1 VTAALVVPLLVLLA
15 PAEKETRT
23 QAQALLNQGTELYAH
38 GDYAAA
44 LEKFKSAYEVFPS
57 PKLWFNIGQAN
68 RDLGRPVDALEAF
81 QHFLADAPDAP
92 AETIAEAR
100 RSAAELRSKLGRL
113 EITSATSDAEVTV
126 DGKLVGATPLVD
138 PVWTTPGSHQ
148 VAVRHPGYAAAIEDV
163 YVKPGALRSVAI
175 TLRPLDL
182 QARGPGGALVG
193 AERKAPIYRRPWFW
207 VTVGAVVAAA
217 GVTVYLISQRSG
229 SSGPTFLGTQTAFQ

>member
-1 VTAALVVPLLVLLA
+1 VVPLLVLLA
-15 PAEKETRT
+15 PAEKDNRS
-23 QAQALLNQGTELYAH
+23 QAQGLLTQGTELYAH

-44 LEKFKSAYEVFPS
+44 LEKFKAAYEVFPS

-68 RDLGRPVDALEAF
+68 RDLGRPVEALEAF

-113 EITSATSDAEVTV
+113 EITCATSDAEVSV
-126 DGKLVGATPLVD
+126 DGKSVGTTPLVD

-148 VAVRHPGYAAAIEDV
+148 VAVRHPRFAATVEDV
-163 YVKPGALRSVAI
+163 DVKPGTLRSVAI

-182 QARGPGGALVG
+182 QPHGAGGALVG
-193 AERKAPIYRRPWFW
+193 VEQRAPLYRRPWFW
-207 VTVGAVVAAA
+207 VTIGAVVAAGA
-217 GVTVYLISQRSG
+217 VTAYLIASKPTSTT
-229 SSGPTFLGTQTAFQ
+229 GPTLGTQMAFF